1 MERDDINQESKE
13 EFSSAVN
20 KQKGRVAN
28 KLIQNTSF
36 ISAEQKRSWNKD
48 GYILLKG
55 FCSEKFCDDLNQEV
69 IEIIHS
75 IIKKEDQFSHAYAGN
90 GHLAIREMKPNNNA
104 KNTNTRNHFMPE
116 LYMR

>member
-1 MERDDINQESKE
+1 MERNDINQESKE

-55 FCSEKFCDDLNQEV
+55 FCSEKFCDDLKKVKLSDTMNK
-69 IEIIHS
+69 IIFL
-75 IIKKEDQFSHAYAGN
+75 KLLVF
-90 GHLAIREMKPNNNA
+90 L
-104 KNTNTRNHFMPE
+104 F
-116 LYMR
+116 